1 MLRSM
6 NDLEDY
12 AIHAT
17 DGEIGRVKDFYFDD
31 QTWMIRYVV
40 VDTGSWLSSR
50 KVLISPIVMGPPNR
64 RERILP
70 VSITQAK
77 VQGSPEFD
85 SAQPVLRRQE
95 IQYLGY
101 YGFPFYWGGFVTS
114 PSILGLDIDNALVT
128 EAAPVRE
135 EESHLHSCN
144 TVAGYHIEAIDG
156 DIGHVTDFLVD
167 EETWAIRY
175 LIVDTSN
182 WWLGHQVL
190 IAPEWIE
197 EVRWADTTVAIKL
210 TRQTVKDAPHYDPEV
225 PLDSEHEVGIHDHYK
240 RPGYWVGKEKPEE
253 IVSSD

>member
-1 MLRSM
+1 M
-6 NDLEDY
+6 
-12 AIHAT
+12 T
-17 DGEIGRVKDFYFDD
+17 
-31 QTWMIRYVV
+31 RYLV

-50 KVLISPIVMGPPNR
+50 KVLISPIALGLPNW

-70 VSITQAK
+70 VTITKAK
-77 VQGSPEFD
+77 VQDSPEFD
-85 SAQPVLRRQE
+85 ATQAVSRQQE
-95 IQYLGY
+95 IDYFGY
-101 YGFPFYWGGFVTS
+101 YGFPFYWGGFVTT
-114 PSILGLDIDNALVT
+114 PLHPNIGIILDP
-128 EAAPVRE
+128 EATPDRQ

-144 TVAGYHIEAIDG
+144 AVTGYHIEAIDG

-210 TRQTVKDAPHYDPEV
+210 TRQTVKDAPHYDPDV
-225 PLDSEHEVGIHDHYK
+225 PLDREHEVGIHDHYK
-240 RPGYWVGKEKPEE
+240 RPGYWVGKAEREE
-253 IVSSD
+253 VLSPD